1 MICKYCGTLVSDE
14 MKFCTNCG
22 KKMERKT
29 SYCTNC
35 GNIINFN
42 SKFCNICGA
51 PTIIA
56 EKMKKIRVSKVY
68 SLIML
73 AITALVVAF
82 VPSVTLSG
90 SDIADNIFYSNAN
103 QVRVAVDHG
112 AVGIMSKWPN
122 FHSAKAILLPLLL
135 VSLGILVI
143 SAGLH
148 FINRWWPAMIP
159 VVVFAGIVI
168 FSDFLLYN
176 SLRDQCK
183 HFGFGF
189 LLHIICIV
197 LLAGS
202 FSLNRYRTKM
212 RQDAVSKGMR
222 YKMQKPEIIAIIG
235 VACFVVVAT
244 VFSIV

>member
-73 AITALVVAF
+73 AIMAQWELC
-82 VPSVTLSG
+82 LNG
-90 SDIADNIFYSNAN
+90 LIFMQQKLFYC
-103 QVRVAVDHG
+103 
-112 AVGIMSKWPN
+112 
-122 FHSAKAILLPLLL
+122 
-135 VSLGILVI
+135 
-143 SAGLH
+143 
-148 FINRWWPAMIP
+148 
-159 VVVFAGIVI
+159 
-168 FSDFLLYN
+168 LY
-176 SLRDQCK
+176 
-183 HFGFGF
+183 
-189 LLHIICIV
+189 
-197 LLAGS
+197 
-202 FSLNRYRTKM
+202 Y
-212 RQDAVSKGMR
+212 
-222 YKMQKPEIIAIIG
+222 
-235 VACFVVVAT
+235 
-244 VFSIV
+244 

>member
-90 SDIADNIFYSNAN
+90 SDIADNIFYSNAK
-103 QVRVAVDHG
+103 QL
-112 AVGIMSKWPN
+112 IMAQWELYLN
-122 FHSAKAILLPLLL
+122 
-135 VSLGILVI
+135 
-143 SAGLH
+143 GLI
-148 FINRWWPAMIP
+148 FIQQKL
-159 VVVFAGIVI
+159 FYC
-168 FSDFLLYN
+168 LY
-176 SLRDQCK
+176 
-183 HFGFGF
+183 
-189 LLHIICIV
+189 
-197 LLAGS
+197 
-202 FSLNRYRTKM
+202 Y
-212 RQDAVSKGMR
+212 
-222 YKMQKPEIIAIIG
+222 
-235 VACFVVVAT
+235 
-244 VFSIV
+244 

>member
-90 SDIADNIFYSNAN
+90 RTARRKRIHRRRGFPRLLRN
-103 QVRVAVDHG
+103 DHHGYPDPFRRRGLRHRPEFERG
-112 AVGIMSKWPN
+112 AETDHLK
-122 FHSAKAILLPLLL
+122 
-135 VSLGILVI
+135 
-143 SAGLH
+143 
-148 FINRWWPAMIP
+148 
-159 VVVFAGIVI
+159 
-168 FSDFLLYN
+168 
-176 SLRDQCK
+176 Q
-183 HFGFGF
+183 
-189 LLHIICIV
+189 
-197 LLAGS
+197 
-202 FSLNRYRTKM
+202 T
-212 RQDAVSKGMR
+212 
-222 YKMQKPEIIAIIG
+222 
-235 VACFVVVAT
+235 T
-244 VFSIV
+244 

>member
-51 PTIIA
+51 PTIIS

-122 FHSAKAILLPLLL
+122 FHAAKAILLPLLL

-143 SAGLH
+143 RQGC
-148 FINRWWPAMIP
+148 I
-159 VVVFAGIVI
+159 
-168 FSDFLLYN
+168 LL
-176 SLRDQCK
+176 
-183 HFGFGF
+183 
-189 LLHIICIV
+189 
-197 LLAGS
+197 
-202 FSLNRYRTKM
+202 
-212 RQDAVSKGMR
+212 
-222 YKMQKPEIIAIIG
+222 IG
-235 VACFVVVAT
+235 GGRR
-244 VFSIV
+244 